1 MIVAAATP
9 DERAAKIAE
18 VFGSFRAEWLSEKIF
33 TYYTQPSY
41 FPVLETPTPCV
52 LSGGRGTGKT
62 TVLLCLSYEGR
73 FALSGYDP
81 ETIRNWSYYG
91 LYYRVDTNRVPAFA
105 GPELSDAQWKK
116 LFGHYI
122 NLILIGKLVDFLSW
136 YCEKL
141 KCPDPITK
149 KECER
154 LSKSLHLP
162 ACTSLSDLREGL
174 IDGLLDFESFLNNI
188 DSENLPN
195 VSMQGVPVSYL
206 TDVLTKKGEFAG
218 KTFFFLIDE
227 YESFLEYQQI
237 VLNTLIK
244 HAGGGHTFKIGIKEL
259 GWKSRSTLNPDQIL
273 MSPADYAVVDIG
285 ASLSEADFSGLAK
298 RVLNARLRHVFPEID
313 DIAELLPEL
322 SIDHE
327 AQLLGV
333 EEHVSDFEKKLS
345 GNKKLIDFSR
355 SMKPLQKY
363 FAMLWAAEQGVP
375 LEQIV
380 SKWLSSGTEW
390 NARYENYKYA
400 FLFAIK
406 RNRRGIR
413 KYYSGWSTYVK
424 LAAGNL
430 RYLLEL
436 SVEALILNARK
447 GADGAPVSHQI
458 QTEAA
463 EEVAKKN
470 FRELDGASLSSGHL
484 TKLLLGLG
492 RVFYAMA
499 RQPEG
504 HAPEVNQFHFGDGVK
519 ITSEV
524 RTILNEGVTHL
535 ALISW
540 SGNKLSVNDVQSS
553 DYAIHPIYAPFFVF
567 SFRKK
572 RKMKLDPE
580 IIMALI
586 HRPGDAINAL
596 VKRTGRSES
605 EDIPEQLSL
614 FEGYYGRSST

>member
-1 MIVAAATP
+1 MNSVVATP

-73 FALSGYDP
+73 FALSNYDVSK
-81 ETIRNWSYYG
+81 IREWSYYG
-91 LYYRVDTNRVPAFA
+91 LYYRVDTNRVPAFS

-116 LFGHYI
+116 LFGHYV

-136 YCEKL
+136 YCDAL
-141 KCPDPITK
+141 KCQDPLTK
-149 KECER
+149 RECER

-162 ACTSLSDLREGL
+162 ECGSLDELKEGL
-174 IDGLLDFESFLNNI
+174 VDGLLDFESFLNNI
-188 DSENLPN
+188 DASALPN
-195 VSMQGVPVSYL
+195 VSMQGAPVSYL
-206 TDVLTKKGEFAG
+206 TGVLTKKDEFSG

-227 YESFLEYQQI
+227 YESFLEYQQ
-237 VLNTLIK
+237 VVVNTMIK

-259 GWKSRSTLNPDQIL
+259 GWKNRSTLSPDQIL

-285 ASLSEADFSGLAK
+285 ASLSEADFSNLAK
-298 RVLNARLRHVFPEID
+298 RVLNARLRHVFPEIG

-333 EEHVSDFEKKLS
+333 DEHVSDFEKHLN
-345 GNKKLIDFSR
+345 GDKKLIEFSK
-355 SMKPLQKY
+355 SLKPLQRY
-363 FAMLWAAEQGVP
+363 FAILWANEKSISVEKIINSWRA
-375 LEQIV
+375 
-380 SKWLSSGTEW
+380 SGTEW

-406 RNRRGIR
+406 RNRTGIR

-424 LAAGNL
+424 LSAGNL

-447 GADGAPVSHQI
+447 GGDGQPVSHQN

-504 HAPEVNQFHFGDGVK
+504 HAPEVNQFHFGDGARITDQVK
-519 ITSEV
+519 IL
-524 RTILNEGVTHL
+524 LNEGVTHL
-535 ALISW
+535 ALTRW
-540 SGNKLSVNDVQSS
+540 AGNKLSINDVQSF

-572 RKMKLDPE
+572 RKMKLDPDM
-580 IIMALI
+580 ILALI
-586 HRPGDAINAL
+586 HRPGDAISAL
-596 VKRTGRSES
+596 VKRTGRAES

-614 FEGYYGRSST
+614 FEGYYGKSAA